1 MSSSSCRNRCGSRFR
16 CSHPDAA
23 LLEKLHAVFLAAPGK
38 GKLLLDLEEPGEFC
52 AVLEPHDVGV
62 SADRLFIDRVEE
74 LVGRGGVRVI
84 D

>member
-1 MSSSSCRNRCGSRFR
+1 MSCSSCRSRCGSRFR
-16 CSHPDAA
+16 CIIRTPRCWRNCKRSS
-23 LLEKLHAVFLAAPGK
+23 LAAPGK

-52 AVLEPHDVGV
+52 AVLEPQGVTV

-84 D
+84 G